1 MIQLY
6 RVCKTYEGDIC
17 ALTNINLHVKRG
29 EFIFLTGPSGAGK
42 TTLLKLLLCMERPT
56 SGHIIIDGRN
66 VDRIKPWQIPL
77 LRRRIGVVFQ
87 DFKLLYKRT
96 VFENVAL
103 ALEIMGAGKEEIR
116 KRVLYALKMVGLQQK
131 ANGKPHRLSGGE
143 QQRVAIARSI
153 VHDPIILLADEP
165 TGNLDPDL
173 TLDIMEYFESINSR
187 GTTIIVATH
196 DYNLVNRF
204 HRRVAELRGGEIVAD
219 LPAPEEE
226 RLEAP
231 SHRF

>member
-17 ALTNINLHVKRG
+17 ALANINLRIKRG

-42 TTLLKLLLCMERPT
+42 TTLIKLLLCIERIT

-66 VDRIKPWQIPL
+66 IERISPWQISL

-96 VFENVAL
+96 VFENVAF
-103 ALEIMGAGKEEIR
+103 ALEVMGAGKEEIR
-116 KRVLYALKMVGLQQK
+116 KRVLYSLKMVGLQHK
-131 ANGKPHRLSGGE
+131 ASVKPHRLSGGE

-153 VHDPIILLADEP
+153 VHDPVILLADEP

-173 TLDIMEYFESINSR
+173 TLDIMAYFEAINAR
-187 GTTIIVATH
+187 GTTIVVATH

-204 HRRVAELRGGEIVAD
+204 QRRIVELRGGEIIVD
-219 LPAPEEE
+219 IPAPEEE
-226 RLEAP
+226 PLKAP
-231 SHRF
+231 LHR

>member
-1 MIQLY
+1 MIQIY

-17 ALTNINLHVKRG
+17 ALTNINLHIKRG

-42 TTLLKLLLCMERPT
+42 TSLLKLLLCAETPT
-56 SGHIIIDGRN
+56 VGHIIIDGRN
-66 VDRIKPWQIPL
+66 IDRIKPWQIPL

-87 DFKLLYKRT
+87 DFKLLYNRT
-96 VFENVAL
+96 VFDNVAF
-103 ALEIMGAGKEEIR
+103 ALEVIGASREEIR
-116 KRVLYALKMVGLQQK
+116 KRVQYALKMVGLQQK
-131 ANGKPHRLSGGE
+131 AGVTPHRLSGGE

-153 VHDPIILLADEP
+153 VHEPIILLADEP

-173 TLDIMEYFESINSR
+173 TLDILAYFETINSR
-187 GTTIIVATH
+187 GTTVIVATH

-204 HRRVAELRGGEIVAD
+204 NRRVVELRGGLIVAD
-219 LPAPEEE
+219 IPVPEEK

-231 SHRF
+231 LQGF

>member
-6 RVCKTYEGDIC
+6 RVCKTYEKDIC

-77 LRRRIGVVFQ
+77 LRRRMGVVFQ

-103 ALEIMGAGKEEIR
+103 ALEIMGASKEEIR
-116 KRVLYALKMVGLQQK
+116 RHVLYALKMVGLQHK
-131 ANGKPHRLSGGE
+131 ANSKPHRLSGGE

-153 VHDPIILLADEP
+153 VHDPVILLADEP

-204 HRRVAELRGGEIVAD
+204 HRRVVELRGGQIVAD
-219 LPAPEEE
+219 LPAPEEK
-226 RLEAP
+226 RVEAP
-231 SHRF
+231 LPRF